1 VFWTLPAKHPIKS
14 GIYALVANNL
24 QADYDASHS
33 NLPPG
38 DLRGDIVTDDGTVLP
53 FSRYSPFGAFGP
65 VLGGGDEQMT
75 ALVDPLFPQFKSAA
89 LAAFGLNFAGRKA
102 SIPPEDRGADGRG
115 VPGTVRATMAFNSLL
130 EAFVPAVGIGKR
142 IREGGSTGYDNSRAP
157 RPHVRLLRRRH
168 GSADAPGRAPRP
180 AVRRLRNPR

>member
-1 VFWTLPAKHPIKS
+1 MRRFIQQAMPFLPWYLNAARFVFWTLPAHHPIKS

-89 LAAFGLNFAGRKA
+89 LAAFGLNFAGRSREHPA
-102 SIPPEDRGADGRG
+102 GGPRRGWPRRPRHRPRDDGVQLPARG
-115 VPGTVRATMAFNSLL
+115 VRPG
-130 EAFVPAVGIGKR
+130 
-142 IREGGSTGYDNSRAP
+142 
-157 RPHVRLLRRRH
+157 
-168 GSADAPGRAPRP
+168 GRDRQAHP
-180 AVRRLRNPR
+180 